1 MNCQSMSTVPC
12 FKSSNEVSDLLL
24 LLDSQVE
31 LVVLFVLLLSWLML
45 PHPPQSTSY
54 YYRGGPSVVLTLRV
68 KLFAWQIHWQ
78 TRQCSIIVT
87 SPSPTH
93 CYCYTIAHAHNF
105 THTRKKNTVQDIQL
119 YLSCSGRLD
128 VR

>member
-31 LVVLFVLLLSWLML
+31 LVVLFVFLLSWLML
-45 PHPPQSTSY
+45 LHPPQSTSY
-54 YYRGGPSVVLTLRV
+54 YYRGGPSVVSTLRV

-78 TRQCSIIVT
+78 TRQ
-87 SPSPTH
+87 
-93 CYCYTIAHAHNF
+93 
-105 THTRKKNTVQDIQL
+105 
-119 YLSCSGRLD
+119 
-128 VR
+128 